1 MEHVEESKKRRR
13 GRPRKEE
20 VKKHG
25 HMFRLNE
32 ADSEHLLHI
41 YKASEAKSMS
51 QFLADKILNHS
62 LKVIEIDKSAIDF
75 VMLLTQFYAQFRRVK
90 NNYNQLFALLVR
102 ELGEPK
108 ARQMIKLLEQPT
120 LDFIQSM
127 KEIEQI
133 TTKLREQCLPK

>member
-1 MEHVEESKKRRR
+1 MEHVEESKKRRH

-20 VKKHG
+20 VKKHS

-32 ADSEHLLHI
+32 RDSQRLQHM

-51 QFLADKILNHS
+51 QFLVDKVLNHEI
-62 LKVIEIDKSAIDF
+62 KIIRIDKSTIDF
-75 VMLLTQFYAQFRRVK
+75 VMLLTQFYSQFRGVK
-90 NNYNQLFALLVR
+90 NNYNQLFTLLAR
-102 ELGEPK
+102 ELGETK

-133 TTKLREQCLPK
+133 TAKLREECLPK